1 LLKINGERRNMKDM
15 KLKADEILIESVR
28 EIMKGNFSLD
38 DKANAVV
45 SLCMDKFLADNKSKG
60 NNDE

>member
-1 LLKINGERRNMKDM
+1 MKDM
-15 KLKADEILIESVR
+15 KLKSDEILIERVR
-28 EIMKGNFSLD
+28 EIMKGNLSLD